1 LKILYHSA
9 HINYHIDNITRLN
22 LTLREYVTL
31 RNRDLYELSPS
42 LKLKKNCCVRNNKM
56 YHCSK
61 LKENVSG
68 Y

>member
-42 LKLKKNCCVRNNKM
+42 LKLKKTVAYEIIKCIIVLN
-56 YHCSK
+56 
-61 LKENVSG
+61 
-68 Y
+68 